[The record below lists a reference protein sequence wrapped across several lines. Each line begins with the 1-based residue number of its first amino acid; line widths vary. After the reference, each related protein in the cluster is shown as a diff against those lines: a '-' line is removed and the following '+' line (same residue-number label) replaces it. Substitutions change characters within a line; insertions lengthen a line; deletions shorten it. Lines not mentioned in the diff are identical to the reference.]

1 MRGTKTRVL
10 ILLGG
15 ILLVTLAIHFFMLK
29 ETSVE
34 GFDTSTETNTE
45 STTTSESST
54 TGPVTTGP
62 VTTGPVTTGPV
73 TTEMTNEL
81 TQDPEVRD
89 AVMTAYSNARN
100 MSNEDKGKIVNGLK
114 ASVTKIGDKAK
125 QLIDKMVPSALGMD
139 TKESFISGALSM
151 YPIND

>member
-45 STTTSESST
+45 STTTSESS
-54 TGPVTTGP
+54 TTGP

-139 TKESFISGALSM
+139 TTESFISGALSM

>member
-1 MRGTKTRVL
+1 MKGTKTRVL

-15 ILLVTLAIHFFMLK
+15 ILIVTLAIQFFMLK

-34 GFDTSTETNTE
+34 GFDTSTETKTE

-54 TGPVTTGP
+54 TD
-62 VTTGPVTTGPV
+62 PV

-89 AVMTAYSNARN
+89 AAMTAYSNARN

-125 QLIDKMVPSALGMD
+125 PLIDRMVPSALGMD
-139 TKESFISGALSM
+139 TKESFISGSLSM

>member
-45 STTTSESST
+45 STTTSESS
-54 TGPVTTGP
+54 
-62 VTTGPVTTGPV
+62 TTGPVTTGPV

>member
-45 STTTSESST
+45 STTTSESS
-54 TGPVTTGP
+54 TTGP